1 MALGPRL
8 QQFWFRK
15 SLLPRGRSPSPATL
29 VDGVLFNLLTPVS
42 WLFHL
47 LVAGRRQAYRRGW
60 LAAEALPVPVVVVG
74 NIVVGGAGKTPL
86 TLYLARQL
94 RAAGCHPGIVSR
106 GYGGSASAVM
116 AVAADAS
123 ADLVG
128 DEPLLLARDS
138 ACPVWIGRDRVAAAR
153 ALLRTHPECD
163 VILCDDGLQ
172 HYRLARDV
180 EIAVCDV
187 RGLGN
192 GRLLPV
198 GPLREPRQRLRQVS
212 AVVGNGMAAELLFNG
227 GGKPPPVF
235 RMDLEPGPFEHLHD
249 PSRRCSAADL
259 AGRKL
264 YAMAGIGH
272 PQRFFRTLA
281 ELGLEVEARAFPDH
295 HAYTAAD
302 LDFARDGVL
311 LTTAKDGVKCAAI
324 YGGEAWVLP
333 VAATVTP
340 DLSAYVLEKLNGR
353 TAAGHPGLPGVQG

>member
-15 SLLPRGRSPSPATL
+15 SLLSRGGRPAALADTL
-29 VDGVLFNLLTPVS
+29 LFNLLTPVS
-42 WLFHL
+42 WLFRGA
-47 LVAGRRQAYRRGW
+47 VALRRLAFRRGW
-60 LAAEALPVPVVVVG
+60 LGAARLPVPVVVVG
-74 NIVVGGAGKTPL
+74 NIIVGGAGKTPL
-86 TLYLARQL
+86 TLYLAQQL
-94 RAAGCHPGIVSR
+94 RAAGRHPGIVSR
-106 GYGGSASAVM
+106 GYGGAQEG
-116 AVAADAS
+116 VAAVPPGATP
-123 ADLVG
+123 AQVG
-128 DEPLLLARDS
+128 DEPLLLARES
-138 ACPVWIGRDRVAAAR
+138 GCPVWIGRDRAAAAR
-153 ALLRTHPECD
+153 ALLAAQPECD

-198 GPLREPRQRLRQVS
+198 GPLREPRQRLAEVD
-212 AVVGNGMAAELLFNG
+212 AVVGNGMAAELLFPAPASQ
-227 GGKPPPVF
+227 PPLF
-235 RMDLEPGPFEHLHD
+235 RMTLVPTRFLNLHD
-249 PSRRCSAADL
+249 PEQGCSVEAL
-259 AGRKL
+259 QGKKL
-264 YAMAGIGH
+264 YAVAGIGH

-281 ELGLEVEARAFPDH
+281 DLGLSVETRAFPDH

-302 LDFARDGVL
+302 LEFARDGVL

-333 VAATVTP
+333 VAARLTP
-340 DLSAYVLEKLNGR
+340 DLSAFVLEKINGR